1 MARITFN
8 IGMLRSKHS
17 KVEPMGA
24 IEPVDILHAF
34 STLPAVAVCAYR
46 IQQSATEPTLI
57 LHADVSPWP
66 AGTVGELADCAAELM
81 SYTLDQDA
89 IAWYSPDIAAG
100 GLAGPRAADWG
111 EFNEQYFLF

>member
-8 IGMLRSKHS
+8 IGMLRSQHS
-17 KVEPMGA
+17 KVDPMGA
-24 IEPVDILHAF
+24 LETVDILNAF

-46 IQQSATEPTLI
+46 IQQSATEPTLV

-66 AGTVGELADCAAELM
+66 ATVGQLADCAAGLM
-81 SYTLDQDA
+81 ACTLDQDA
-89 IAWYSPDIAAG
+89 IAWYSPDISAG
-100 GLAGPRAADWG
+100 GLAGPRASEWG